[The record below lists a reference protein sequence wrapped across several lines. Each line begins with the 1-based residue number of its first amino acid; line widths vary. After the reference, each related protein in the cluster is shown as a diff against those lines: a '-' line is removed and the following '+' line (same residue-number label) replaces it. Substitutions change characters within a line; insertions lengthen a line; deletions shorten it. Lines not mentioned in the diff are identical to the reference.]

1 MDESG
6 SFIGNIS
13 FQRPWKKRSKIK
25 WWKEVKGK
33 MAVYF
38 FVSAKGGKVDNP
50 ILIWKSRKP
59 RCFKRINAAS
69 NLKQV
74 SNFEDGKSW
83 MHIYVTEK
91 VLEKTNYIIELE
103 N

>member
-38 FVSAKGGKVDNP
+38 FVSAKGGKVDKP

-59 RCFKRINAAS
+59 RYFKRINAAQILS
-69 NLKQV
+69 KFLILK
-74 SNFEDGKSW
+74 
-83 MHIYVTEK
+83 TESHGCI
-91 VLEKTNYIIELE
+91 LM
-103 N
+103 